1 LRWQTQSEYFLIDQL
16 HLPKHQLPSADNLA
30 GLLIRIERSENP
42 KEATLWLER
51 LACRL
56 KILGEEN
63 FQKSVISW
71 LTHSF
76 LPTRMPNIELQE
88 LLTIEQ
94 IIMSIEN
101 NTMDWSVQYIEQG
114 REEGRVVGRKEG
126 LTIGLQEGK
135 QSGLHE
141 GKVKLIKLVTKLL
154 TRKFGPLPSD
164 LKLKIEST
172 DNATLDRLADALLDL
187 DSLKELEDILK

>member
-1 LRWQTQSEYFLIDQL
+1 
-16 HLPKHQLPSADNLA
+16 
-30 GLLIRIERSENP
+30 
-42 KEATLWLER
+42 
-51 LACRL
+51 
-56 KILGEEN
+56 
-63 FQKSVISW
+63 
-71 LTHSF
+71 
-76 LPTRMPNIELQE
+76 
-88 LLTIEQ
+88 
-94 IIMSIEN
+94 MSIEN